1 MADPFAYTPLMP
13 QQTNLPQ
20 AEAAMNLSPQ
30 EQALYMRHVL
40 NMLSPG
46 GVNLPGG
53 ARASLMQIG
62 VGANGREYNIPSVYE
77 GRIVPVPEAMDRARA
92 QGLDKF
98 PSYNTVDEAEGRYQ
112 QMHDYMD
119 RDVGDFKKQG
129 ILPPVDPAEE
139 AVMKVI
145 DNPEGD

>member
-1 MADPFAYTPLMP
+1 
-13 QQTNLPQ
+13 
-20 AEAAMNLSPQ
+20 
-30 EQALYMRHVL
+30 MRHVL
-40 NMLSPG
+40 NMLSPN

-62 VGANGREYNIPSVYE
+62 IGDNGKEYNIPTVYE
-77 GRIVPVPEAMDRARA
+77 GKILPDREAIDRAIA
-92 QGLDKF
+92 QGLNNF

-119 RDVGDFKKQG
+119 KDVGDFKKQG

-139 AVMKVI
+139 AVMKAI
-145 DNPEGD
+145 DNPEGDK